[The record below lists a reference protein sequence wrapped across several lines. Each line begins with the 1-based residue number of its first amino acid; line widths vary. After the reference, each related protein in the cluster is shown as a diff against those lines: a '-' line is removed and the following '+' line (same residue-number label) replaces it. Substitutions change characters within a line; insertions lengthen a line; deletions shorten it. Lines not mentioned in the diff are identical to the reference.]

1 MCTLIAL
8 HRCVRG
14 APLVVAANRD
24 EYFARPAESPAIRET
39 AAGRVLAPLDVQAG
53 GTWLGLNEQGVFAAL
68 TNCRCLEPDPDRRS
82 RGLLV
87 SDMLARATAAEAA
100 EELAQLRS
108 GAYNPFNFFVAD
120 RQRAFVASYQDD
132 PEVREVA
139 PGAHVVGNV
148 PLDEPSLKVTR
159 VLERAE
165 KARRASRARVIDEL
179 ADVCRE
185 HDSGLGPLG
194 DTCVHV
200 QDTYGT
206 RSSTLLMLAEDPRE
220 NLLLFA
226 DGSPCRTEYV
236 DFTPLLRA
244 LSTKSSDALGEPSPE
259 KTI

>member
-24 EYFARPAESPAIRET
+24 EYFERPAEGPAIRET
-39 AAGRVLAPLDVQAG
+39 ASGRVLAPLDVRAG
-53 GTWLGLNEQGVFAAL
+53 GTWLGLNEHGVFAAL
-68 TNCRCLEPDPDRRS
+68 TNRRCLEPDPDRRS

-87 SDMLARATAAEAA
+87 SDMLSSASAAEAA
-100 EELAQLRS
+100 EALDRLPGE
-108 GAYNPFNFFVAD
+108 AYNPFNFFLAD
-120 RQRAFVASYQDD
+120 RQQAFVASYQDAV
-132 PEVREVA
+132 EVREVL

-148 PLDEPSLKVTR
+148 PLDEPSPKVAR

-165 KARRASRARVIDEL
+165 KARGSSAGRVIDEL

-200 QDTYGT
+200 EGTYGT
-206 RSSTLLMLAEDPRE
+206 RSSTLLRLADDPRE
-220 NLLLFA
+220 NLLMFA

-236 DFTPLLRA
+236 DFTPLLCA
-244 LSTKSSDALGEPSPE
+244 LSTKSSDAVGELPPE